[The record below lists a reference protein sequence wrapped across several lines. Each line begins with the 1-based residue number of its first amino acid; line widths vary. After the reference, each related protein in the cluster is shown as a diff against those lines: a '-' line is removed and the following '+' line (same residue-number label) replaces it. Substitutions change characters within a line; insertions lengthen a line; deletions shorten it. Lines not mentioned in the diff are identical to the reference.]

1 MRVFKFPALAA
12 LATLLS
18 CTLAINTFAQ
28 EWDDDDDVTA
38 EELMMQEIPVDER
51 IFQRRWTDVPFNK
64 DFFTYTD
71 AQMEAR
77 WGEFMRGLRAPF
89 PSPDFLEYAIERYP
103 DLVAGVDAFNGD
115 YEDFSRKLLEV
126 WRLFLR
132 GDFQES
138 REKGL
143 ELGPIGLYPA
153 MFSQIMYA
161 IYLTERQSDKYM
173 LLQDIANRVA
183 EHMGIMEQAAEDPD
197 QRMQEMVAFAKLGQ
211 AYAIARIAE
220 ESPVPVII
228 TRGYIGLI
236 KDGAEEVLSH
246 VPDHPL
252 GHAFVAGVD
261 AGIMRRVGRATGRI
275 TYGARGTT
283 VDQSFTA
290 AFEMAPDIPIL
301 NYEYAN
307 AILYTSRRRDLN
319 EVFEHLERATRFQPA
334 FSMDA
339 LDTMY
344 GFKRLQEVRLFNE
357 HYRSFRQFERQ
368 RRGFARVTDHNLTNV
383 MSPVLTL
390 DMLENP
396 ENYKLPPRD

>member
-1 MRVFKFPALAA
+1 MESRLFPAIRYFA
-12 LATLLS
+12 LMLLCS
-18 CTLAINTFAQ
+18 LTVAGHAQ
-28 EWDDDDDVTA
+28 WDDDDDVTQ
-38 EELMMQEIPVDER
+38 EELMMSEIPVDER
-51 IFQRRWTDVPFNK
+51 IFHKRWTDVPFNK
-64 DFFTYTD
+64 DYFTYSD
-71 AQMEAR
+71 EQMQQR

-89 PSPDFLEYAIERYP
+89 PDADFLRYAIERYP
-103 DLVAGVDAFNGD
+103 ALVEDVDAFTGD
-115 YEDFSRKLLEV
+115 YEDFSRKNLEI

-132 GDFQES
+132 GDFKEA

-143 ELGPIGLYPA
+143 KLGPFGLYPA

-161 IYLTERQSDKYM
+161 IYLAERQSDKYM
-173 LLQDIANRVA
+173 LLQDVANQVQQHRDILD
-183 EHMGIMEQAAEDPD
+183 EAADDPD
-197 QRMQEMVAFAKLGQ
+197 QRMQEMVAFTKLGH

-228 TRGYIGLI
+228 TRGYISDI

-252 GHAFVAGVD
+252 GHAFIAGVD
-261 AGIMRRVGRATGRI
+261 AGIMRRVGKATGRI
-275 TYGARGTT
+275 TYGARTTT
-283 VDQSFTA
+283 VDESFTA

-307 AILYTSRRRDLN
+307 ATLYTSRRRDLN
-319 EVFEHLERATRFQPA
+319 QVFEYLERATRFQPS

-339 LDTMY
+339 LDAMY
-344 GFKRLQEVRLFNE
+344 GFKRLQEVRMFDD

-396 ENYKLPPRD
+396 ENYALPERE